1 MKMLRSKD
9 LILAYHDRS
18 DGGLFTTVA
27 EMAFGGRTGVSL
39 EIPEP
44 FSITSFLMN
53 EEIGV
58 VIQVENAKMEQI
70 TNILNSQKIIR
81 DHFYIIGSVRNDKK
95 ITIRHAKKNLAF
107 QLQDLL
113 KVYSETTISIQKIRD
128 NSVTAEEELEDILDI
143 DNPGLFLTA
152 LLLCQNLT

>member
-1 MKMLRSKD
+1 MLRSQD

-18 DGGLFTTVA
+18 DGGLFTTIA

-39 EIPEP
+39 EIPDK

-58 VIQVENAKMEQI
+58 VIQVEKAKMEQI

-81 DHFYIIGSVRNDKK
+81 NHFYIIGSVRNDKK
-95 ITIRHAKKNLAF
+95 IAIRHEKKPN
-107 QLQDLL
+107 
-113 KVYSETTISIQKIRD
+113 IS
-128 NSVTAEEELEDILDI
+128 TAR
-143 DNPGLFLTA
+143 FT
-152 LLLCQNLT
+152 